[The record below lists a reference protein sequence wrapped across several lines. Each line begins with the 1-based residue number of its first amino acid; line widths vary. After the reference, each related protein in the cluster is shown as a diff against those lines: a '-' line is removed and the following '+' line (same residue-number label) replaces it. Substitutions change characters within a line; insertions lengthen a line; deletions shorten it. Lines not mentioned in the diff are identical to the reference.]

1 MDLIFF
7 LWSICTKDNSSVENS
22 VVLGEKRP
30 CTGGGGGG
38 DQKTTNYNNFF
49 LKPIFRPQVLA
60 CCQNIARF
68 LNFF

>member
-38 DQKTTNYNNFF
+38 PKNTKIIIIFF
-49 LKPIFRPQVLA
+49 EIPYLDR
-60 CCQNIARF
+60 RF
-68 LNFF
+68 